1 MNYISPRTRELI
13 EILDKALNRLNLK
26 THSSSKLR
34 KSVPQK
40 KELEDFLGKAWD
52 LYTKNIKEGLEKE
65 ILLKKYTAPTILP
78 TPLLSTGSTREKHGR
93 SRELSDLTTDDENDH
108 QSSKTGDEN
117 HTKENLKKSVS

>member
-13 EILDKALNRLNLK
+13 EILDKALNRLHLK

-40 KELEDFLGKAWD
+40 EELEDFLGKAWD

-65 ILLKKYTAPTILP
+65 ILLKKYTVPTK
-78 TPLLSTGSTREKHGR
+78 LSTSILNTEKLGR
-93 SRELSDLTTDDENDH
+93 SRELSNLITDDENDH
-108 QSSKTGDEN
+108 QSPETGDEN
-117 HTKENLKKSVS
+117 HTKENLKKKD